1 MTENPHIHIS
11 ATIQKSTDDALEKYC
26 TTEHHGKKAKLT
38 KSHVIDD
45 ALRKYLK
52 LKKIPR

>member
-11 ATIQKSTDDALEKYC
+11 ATIQKSTDDALENYC